1 LIIRYDGGVKIKI
14 QKVHKKALLPEYQ
27 TSGASAVD
35 LHACID
41 GPILLQSGK
50 TAIVPTGIAIELPDG
65 VEAQVRGRS
74 GLAAKHAIGL
84 ANGIGTIDTDF
95 RGEICA
101 ILINWGAADFLIEP
115 GMRIAQMAF
124 VKYER
129 VEWEIANK
137 LNQTERKDGRFG
149 STGIAI

>member
-1 LIIRYDGGVKIKI
+1 MKIKI
-14 QKVHKKALLPEYQ
+14 QKVQSTALLPEYQ
-27 TSGASAVD
+27 TDGASAVD

-41 GPILLQSGK
+41 KAVTLQSGK
-50 TAIVPTGIAIELPDG
+50 TAIIPTGIAIELPDG

-101 ILINWGAADFLIEP
+101 ILINWGSDDFIIDP

-124 VKYER
+124 LKYER
-129 VEWEIANK
+129 VDWEIADS
-137 LNQTERKDGRFG
+137 LEQTTRSDGKFG
-149 STGIAI
+149 STGITI

>member
-1 LIIRYDGGVKIKI
+1 MKIKI
-14 QKVHKKALLPEYQ
+14 QKVQSTALLPEYQ
-27 TSGASAVD
+27 TDGASAVD

-41 GPILLQSGK
+41 TPVLLKSGK

-101 ILINWGAADFLIEP
+101 ILINWGSDDFTVEP

-124 VKYER
+124 LKYEHI
-129 VEWEIANK
+129 EWEVAEQ
-137 LNQTERKDGRFG
+137 LAQTTRKDGKFG
-149 STGIAI
+149 STGLAGAQNL